1 MLNRRFDQLLADQK
15 YLVILRGL
23 PAEETVRL
31 AQLAWDM
38 GIEAVE
44 VPIGEPHQ
52 SEALAATVAAGAAYG
67 KKVGAGTVVSETHVE
82 IAEAAGAAYTV
93 APGFDADVLSASH
106 AGDMPHLPGV
116 ATATEIQQATRYG
129 CTWVKVFPAASLGP
143 DWFKAVTG
151 PFPHV
156 RTVATGGISAADAS
170 AYHAKGVNVVGLGSA
185 LSDPSQLALLRQQ
198 LNS

>member
-52 SEALAATVAAGAAYG
+52 SEALAATVAAGAASTTG
-67 KKVGAGTVVSETHVE
+67 CGEVDTGAHNQEAHDAHRDPLLIDPKDEHGDARDGNQQAKHQVAHVE
-82 IAEAAGAAYTV
+82 RAHRS
-93 APGFDADVLSASH
+93 FL
-106 AGDMPHLPGV
+106 
-116 ATATEIQQATRYG
+116 
-129 CTWVKVFPAASLGP
+129 
-143 DWFKAVTG
+143 
-151 PFPHV
+151 
-156 RTVATGGISAADAS
+156 
-170 AYHAKGVNVVGLGSA
+170 
-185 LSDPSQLALLRQQ
+185 
-198 LNS
+198 